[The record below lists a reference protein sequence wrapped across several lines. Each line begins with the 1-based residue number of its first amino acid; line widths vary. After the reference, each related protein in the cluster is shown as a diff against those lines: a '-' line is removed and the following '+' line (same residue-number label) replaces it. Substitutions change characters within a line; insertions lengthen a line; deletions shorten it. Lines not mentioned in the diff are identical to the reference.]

1 MASTEL
7 IAKDRE
13 RFLRARARGTM
24 RARDASAVV
33 GARYDARRETLHLT
47 FRGGGS
53 MVIPRRL
60 VPGLERSTAADLAA
74 PAVSPAGDA
83 LFWPALDLDVH
94 VAGLVERAFGSRL
107 FAAATGRQGGERRSK
122 AKAVA
127 AKLNGAKG
135 GRPRKKLSA

>member
-1 MASTEL
+1 
-7 IAKDRE
+7 
-13 RFLRARARGTM
+13 M
-24 RARDASAVV
+24 R
-33 GARYDARRETLHLT
+33 GARRSTSRS
-47 FRGGGS
+47 G
-53 MVIPRRL
+53 RRL
-60 VPGLERSTAADLAA
+60 DGDSAAPGPWLERATAADLTA

-83 LFWPALDLDVH
+83 LCWPALDLDVH

-107 FAAATGRQGGERRSK
+107 FAAATGRQGRKRRSK